1 MKKYAVIVAGG
12 AGTRMGTQ
20 SPKQFLLLRGKP
32 VLWHTLT
39 VFLNAYEDLEII
51 LVLPEEHLETG
62 RAIVNSMGVAGAAGR
77 RVRIVGGGVTRFHS
91 VQKGLR
97 LIEQDGLNEMGE
109 RGGIE
114 RSVIFVHD
122 GVRCLLTEAL
132 VHRCYEGAVEYGS
145 AIPVIDSRDSVRLI
159 AAKGNEAGGEKG
171 IAEGTGR
178 GGKFGGS
185 GAAEGKGGMG
195 KSEAVERH
203 RVKLVQTPQT
213 FLSSVILPAYAVEYQ
228 ERFTDEATVVE
239 TAGHPVHLVE
249 GEINNIKITM
259 PADLSIA
266 ELLLRSTDD

>member
-12 AGTRMGTQ
+12 AGTRMGTS

-39 VFLNAYEDLEII
+39 VFLNAYEDMEII

-62 RAIVNSMGVAGAAGR
+62 RAIVEATGGAA
-77 RVRIVGGGVTRFHS
+77 RIRITTGGVTRFHS

-109 RGGIE
+109 RGGIG

-122 GVRCLLTEAL
+122 GVRCLLTGDL

-159 AAKGNEAGGEKG
+159 AAGSEAM
-171 IAEGTGR
+171 
-178 GGKFGGS
+178 GGKE
-185 GAAEGKGGMG
+185 AMG

-228 ERFTDEATVVE
+228 EWFTDEATVVE

-259 PADLSIA
+259 PADLNIA
-266 ELLLRSTDD
+266 ELLLK